1 MKRCLPY
8 LIHDERGQDLV
19 EYALL
24 LAFIAMLMAMTVIS
38 LGFSVN
44 LRFSDAS
51 RQLGGVAAGGGQPG
65 AGGSGTG
72 GSQQSGGGASAGG
85 AGGGGGGGTGNS
97 EAGGGTGGSDSGGGS
112 SGSPA
117 DNDREKERFDQP
129 TP

>member
-24 LAFIAMLMAMTVIS
+24 LGFIAMLMAMTAIS

-51 RQLGGVAAGGGQPG
+51 RQLGGVAAGGGQG

-97 EAGGGTGGSDSGGGS
+97 EAGAGTGGSDSGGGS

>member
-51 RQLGGVAAGGGQPG
+51 RQLGGVAAGGGQG

-117 DNDREKERFDQP
+117 NNDREKERFDQP